1 MTWERRSG
9 WKSGPAPKVPPLLPR
24 PWCTSRVNVCARVGA
39 PKYMPKKSSPGLS
52 RGSVVSEGAKDPLR
66 LETRGMEFYSRK
78 PMIF

>member
-24 PWCTSRVNVCARVGA
+24 PWCIRVNVCARVGA

-52 RGSVVSEGAKDPLR
+52 RGSVVSESTKDPLR
-66 LETRGMEFYSRK
+66 LENVRYG
-78 PMIF
+78 IL